1 MIKAQSDII
10 SAVII
15 LIIALGLMS
24 AAYFWGLPIIQK
36 RQDTSLVDRSYSY
49 FNQGN
54 TNSLPNVIEAI
65 ANSGGDK
72 TFFVDVKGIWILNEE
87 KNYIEF
93 THTSK
98 VSRFAVSREG
108 VTPYSIS
115 LTPGAQC
122 TPQPTN
128 GTLGLDKASV
138 VCVQASTIGN
148 QINITYRVWFRDL
161 YENPYS
167 DTGKGYKIVLKQ
179 HDSGVSSSTEKSI
192 RIFFSDTNQTK
203 VGKKTLITKEIK
215 ILIT

>member
-24 AAYFWGLPIIQK
+24 AAYFYGLPLIQK
-36 RQDTSLVDRSYSY
+36 RQDTSLVERSYSY

-54 TNSLPNVIEAI
+54 TNSLPNVIETI
-65 ANSGGDK
+65 ANNGGEK
-72 TFFVDVKGIWILNEE
+72 TFDVNVKGIWILNED

-93 THTSK
+93 THMSK
-98 VSRFAVSREG
+98 VSKFAVD
-108 VTPYSIS
+108 TPYPIS
-115 LTPGAQC
+115 LTSGAQC
-122 TPQPTN
+122 APQPTN

-138 VCVQASTIGN
+138 VCVQASRIGD

-167 DTGKGYKIVLKQ
+167 DTGKGYKIVLKK
-179 HDSGVSSSTEKSI
+179 HESGVASSTEKSI
-192 RIFFSDTNQTK
+192 RIFFSDTKQNI
-203 VGKKTLITKEIK
+203 VNGKTLITKEIK
-215 ILIT
+215 ILLI